1 LRVEREFAVVGK
13 ELEEVK
19 AVEEYFFLF
28 DGESFGDGVDGVFGP
43 EWGNSYMSTLV
54 LIRLNIFW

>member
-1 LRVEREFAVVGK
+1 MVGK